1 MVTLTI
7 NIAIPV
13 LFFSNAAG
21 NSCKNIKEIIGEEA
35 INGSYFLIQDG
46 VKFEVSW

>member
-1 MVTLTI
+1 MITQAI
-7 NIAIPV
+7 NIAITV
-13 LFFSNAAG
+13 VVFSYAAG
-21 NSCKNIKEIIGEEA
+21 SSCKNIKAIIGEEA